1 MKFVIDKKLTCTL
14 DTVDKCGNDIRT
26 KIKSLLGDNID
37 SVNYHTSIS
46 HKQNNHKIWIFLYD
60 KTGTHESESKGKT
73 VYKETDLVK
82 KFEGIMPTES
92 EIKKAI

>member
-1 MKFVIDKKLTCTL
+1 MKFVIDKKLTCTG
-14 DTVDKCGNDIRT
+14 DTLDKCGDGIRS

-37 SVNYHTSIS
+37 GVNYHTSIS
-46 HKQNNHKIWIFLYD
+46 HKQNNHRIWIFFYD
-60 KTGTHESESKGKT
+60 SDKIHESESKGKT

-82 KFEGIMPTES
+82 KFKGTMPTES